1 MHGMSPHKENEDMRG
16 TEPREARPSAHSV
29 RQETLIVLVLAL
41 GSGLVGID
49 RFLISTMFPV
59 IAKDLGIGYGAIGT
73 ITGALAL
80 SWGLAALLMGN
91 LSDRIGRR
99 KVICGALL
107 LFSLLI
113 GASGLAAGLYSLVVV
128 RLFMGIAD
136 GAFTPVAISATIE
149 ASPRQRQ
156 GRNVGIQQMT
166 MTLFGLGLSPM
177 FVSLMLHAVDWRWVF
192 AIFIV
197 PGLLLTVAAWRILPP
212 DRKVQASSDGRSQLW
227 SNWRTVMGYSN
238 IRIIMGIMLCCLTV
252 LVTISALFPSYLL
265 DHLKL
270 EFGAMSMVMSA
281 IGFGA
286 SAGTVAMPWLSDR
299 LGRRAVMLLCTAGTA
314 CAIVALN
321 QTGPSVALL
330 FAFVFIANF
339 FNNGLM
345 VMAIGPLCALSVP
358 PTLIATA
365 SGLIIA
371 AGEFFGGGFAILIA
385 GHFAEQFGIAHLLL
399 IPLGASILAVFL
411 GLAFSERRFFR
422 A

>member
-1 MHGMSPHKENEDMRG
+1 MYRIDEHMTEDAIHGA
-16 TEPREARPSAHSV
+16 EPQAALSETPSV
-29 RQETLIVLVLAL
+29 RKEVLIVLVLAL

-59 IAKDLGIGYGAIGT
+59 IARDLNIGYGAIGT

-80 SWGLAALLMGN
+80 SWGLAALVMGN

-99 KVICGALL
+99 DVICGSLL

-113 GASGLAAGLYSLVVV
+113 GASGLAAGLYSLVIV
-128 RLFMGIAD
+128 RLLMGLAD

-149 ASPRQRQ
+149 ASPRRRQ

-166 MTLFGLGLSPM
+166 MTLFGLGLAPM
-177 FVSLMLHAVDWRWVF
+177 FVSWMLHTVDWRWVF
-192 AIFIV
+192 AVFIV
-197 PGLLLTVAAWRILPP
+197 PGLLLTLAAWHVLPP
-212 DRKVQASSDGRSQLW
+212 DGKTAAVRGEASPLLAS
-227 SNWRTVMGYSN
+227 WRMVIGYRN
-238 IRIIMGIMLCCLTV
+238 IRVITGIMLCCLTV

-270 EFGAMSMVMSA
+270 DFGAMSLVMSA

-286 SAGTVAMPWLSDR
+286 SAGTMAMPWLSDR
-299 LGRRAVMLLCTAGTA
+299 LGRRTVVLLCTVGTA
-314 CAIVALN
+314 CAVAALSLS
-321 QTGPSVALL
+321 GPSVALL
-330 FAFVFIANF
+330 FTFVFIANF

-345 VMAIGPLCALSVP
+345 VMTIGPLCALSVP

-371 AGEFFGGGFAILIA
+371 VGEFFGGGFAMLVA
-385 GHFAEQFGIAHLLL
+385 GHFAEHFGIAHLMV
-399 IPLGASILAVFL
+399 IPLGASVLAVIL
-411 GLAFSERRFFR
+411 GFTFSERRFVV
-422 A
+422 